1 MSFDAPGANQ
11 AWAEDQEFQFELWT
25 DDERTLALAYGAASS
40 VSASFP
46 QRLTVV
52 LDASG
57 DCILTYNV
65 GAGLATHP
73 GMVLEDLQTLLGR

>member
-1 MSFDAPGANQ
+1 M
-11 AWAEDQEFQFELWT
+11 WT
-25 DDERTLALAYGAASS
+25 DDERTLALTYGAASS
-40 VSASFP
+40 ASASFP

-57 DCILTYNV
+57 DCILTYSV
-65 GAGLATHP
+65 GADLATHP